1 MTEHGTGGGRRRSAV
16 MTRVPCEP
24 RHVAYRSGQ
33 SGQNDPTGCTMQ
45 SWQVQEAK
53 ARFSELMRDTVV
65 NGPQAI
71 TVRGRRTAV
80 VLSVQDYDRL
90 KRPRSSLTE
99 FLRKSPLV
107 GIELDIERDRSPPRD
122 VDL

>member
-1 MTEHGTGGGRRRSAV
+1 
-16 MTRVPCEP
+16 
-24 RHVAYRSGQ
+24 
-33 SGQNDPTGCTMQ
+33 MQ

-53 ARFSELMRDTVV
+53 ARFSELMRDAAT

-80 VLSVQDYDRL
+80 VLSVRDYDRL
-90 KRPRSSLTE
+90 DRPRTSLTE
-99 FLRKSPLV
+99 FLGVSPLA
-107 GIELDIERDRSPPRD
+107 GIELDIERDRSPARG

>member
-1 MTEHGTGGGRRRSAV
+1 
-16 MTRVPCEP
+16 
-24 RHVAYRSGQ
+24 
-33 SGQNDPTGCTMQ
+33 MQ

-90 KRPRSSLTE
+90 HRPRSSLTE
-99 FLRKSPLV
+99 FLRASPLA
-107 GIELDIERDRSPPRD
+107 GIELDLERDRTAARD